1 MTATLVVEAK
11 RTFAPRDI
19 PGMLPLLAKA
29 IRALAG
35 DTPVLVIAPWLSRRT
50 REGLEEQG
58 INYIDLTG
66 NAYLLLTYPTL
77 YIRTEGAS
85 RDPEPARRGPAR
97 VRGPKAGRLIR
108 ILTDVRP
115 PYGVRE
121 LAAAADL
128 APGYVSRLLEALDR
142 DALVE
147 RSPKGEVLSVDVR
160 GLMRRWTETYEV
172 FRSNKVHRFLAPT
185 GAAKAVVELGTRVDL
200 GPTVVTGSF
209 AAMRLAPVA
218 APALLAVYCKD
229 QSRLASS
236 LGLLPSDQG
245 ANVVVLD
252 PFDPI
257 VWEMTTEA
265 DGVRY
270 AAASQVAVDCLT
282 GTGRMPAEGEA
293 VLEWMLKDESAWR
306 ATSLREITLARGSAR

>member
-1 MTATLVVEAK
+1 MTATLVVDAK

-19 PGMLPLLAKA
+19 ARMFPVLTKA

-35 DTPVLVIAPWLSRRT
+35 DTPVLVIAPWLSPRT
-50 REGLEEQG
+50 REGLEGQG

-77 YIRTEGAS
+77 FIRTEGAS
-85 RDPEPARRGPAR
+85 RDPEPAPRGPAR

-147 RSPKGEVLSVDVR
+147 RSPKGAVLSVDVR
-160 GLMRRWTETYEV
+160 GLMRRWTEAYEV
-172 FRSNKVHRFLAPT
+172 FRSNRVQRFLAPA
-185 GAAKAVVELGTRVDL
+185 GAAKALVDLGTRVDL

-209 AAMRLAPVA
+209 AAVRLAPVA

-245 ANVVVLD
+245 ANVVMLD

-257 VWEMTTEA
+257 VWGRTTEA
-265 DGVRY
+265 GGVRY

-306 ATSLREITLARGSAR
+306 ATSLREVTLARAAAT